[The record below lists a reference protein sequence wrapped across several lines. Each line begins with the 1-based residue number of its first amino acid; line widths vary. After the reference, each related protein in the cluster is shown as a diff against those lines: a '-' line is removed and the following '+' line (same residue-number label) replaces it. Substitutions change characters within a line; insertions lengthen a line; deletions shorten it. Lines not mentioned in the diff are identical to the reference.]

1 MALDMTKE
9 EVAKMIDHTLLAAFA
24 TEKEIAKLCKEAA
37 TYGFASVC
45 INPAYIPL
53 AAEKLAGS
61 DVKVCTVIGFPLG
74 ADTIQSKAYSAKD
87 AVLKG
92 ADELDM
98 VINVGE
104 AKNGNFKYVE
114 QDIKAV
120 VEAAKQG
127 SSEVNKPVIVK
138 VILETCYL
146 TDDEVKKAC
155 IASKNA
161 GADFVKTST
170 GFGTPKASDGTSLPN
185 GASVHHVKLMRKTVG
200 KDMKVKAAGGIR
212 SVRAAKDMIEAGAD
226 RLGTSSGLLIYQNW
240 DEE

>member
-1 MALDMTKE
+1 MTKAQI
-9 EVAKMIDHTLLAAFA
+9 AKYIDHTALAAFA
-24 TEKEIAKLCKEAA
+24 TEKEIVKLCKEAV

-45 INPAYIPL
+45 INPSYVPL
-53 AAEKLAGS
+53 AHKKLKDT

-74 ADTIQSKAYSAKD
+74 CDTTESKAFSAKD

-98 VINVGE
+98 VINISE
-104 AKNGNFKYVE
+104 AKNGNFDYVE
-114 QDIKAV
+114 KDIKAV
-120 VEAAKQG
+120 VDAAKAG
-127 SSEVNKPVIVK
+127 GSEVNKKIIVK

-146 TDDEVKKAC
+146 TDDEVVKAC

-170 GFGTPKASDGTSLPN
+170 GFGTPKAPDGTALPN
-185 GASVHHVKLMRKTVG
+185 GASVHHVQLMKKTVG
-200 KDMKVKAAGGIR
+200 DSMKIKAAGGIR
-212 SVRAAKDMIEAGAD
+212 SVRTAEELIKAGAD

-240 DEE
+240 ED